1 MRTPRLV
8 HTSDEASPLPS
19 WRDMRAVLA
28 ICVPIWAGLTLL
40 IAGW

>member
-1 MRTPRLV
+1 MRTPRPV
-8 HTSDEASPLPS
+8 RSTDEVSALPS
-19 WRDMRAVLA
+19 WHDMRAVLA